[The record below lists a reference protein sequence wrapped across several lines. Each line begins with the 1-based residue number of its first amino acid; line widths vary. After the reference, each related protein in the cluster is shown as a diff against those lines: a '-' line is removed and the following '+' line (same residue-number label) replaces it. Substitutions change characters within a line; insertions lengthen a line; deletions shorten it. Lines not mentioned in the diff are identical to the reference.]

1 MTTYLD
7 LRIALHILDFR
18 MSGPGGYSGGGFG
31 NAPPQPGY
39 GQPQPGY
46 GQPQPGYGQPP
57 EQMAMQPQY
66 NGQQQVKSLT
76 AWNMPDVVFL
86 LGLFDI
92 AALVLT

>member
-7 LRIALHILDFR
+7 LKIALHILDFR

-46 GQPQPGYGQPP
+46 GQPP

-76 AWNMPDVVFL
+76 AWNITDVVFL
-86 LGLFDI
+86 LGLLISLPWF
-92 AALVLT
+92 

>member
-1 MTTYLD
+1 
-7 LRIALHILDFR
+7 

-31 NAPPQPGY
+31 NAP
-39 GQPQPGY
+39 PQPGY

-76 AWNMPDVVFL
+76 AWNITDVVFL
-86 LGLFDI
+86 LGLLISLPWF
-92 AALVLT
+92 

>member
-1 MTTYLD
+1 
-7 LRIALHILDFR
+7 

-31 NAPPQPGY
+31 NAP
-39 GQPQPGY
+39 PQPGY

-76 AWNMPDVVFL
+76 AWNKPDVVFL
-86 LGLFDI
+86 VGPFDN
-92 AALVLT
+92 AAFV

>member
-1 MTTYLD
+1 
-7 LRIALHILDFR
+7 

-31 NAPPQPGY
+31 NAPPQPAYGQPQPGY

-66 NGQQQVKSLT
+66 NGQQQVKSLA
-76 AWNMPDVVFL
+76 AWNMPEVFFL
-86 LGLFDI
+86 LGLFNI

>member
-1 MTTYLD
+1 M
-7 LRIALHILDFR
+7 HILDFR

-46 GQPQPGYGQPP
+46 GQPP

-76 AWNMPDVVFL
+76 AWTMSAVVFL
-86 LGLFDI
+86 LGLFNI
-92 AALVLT
+92 AAFVLT

>member
-1 MTTYLD
+1 
-7 LRIALHILDFR
+7 

-76 AWNMPDVVFL
+76 ARNMPDVVFCSAFL
-86 LGLFDI
+86 ISLPWF
-92 AALVLT
+92 